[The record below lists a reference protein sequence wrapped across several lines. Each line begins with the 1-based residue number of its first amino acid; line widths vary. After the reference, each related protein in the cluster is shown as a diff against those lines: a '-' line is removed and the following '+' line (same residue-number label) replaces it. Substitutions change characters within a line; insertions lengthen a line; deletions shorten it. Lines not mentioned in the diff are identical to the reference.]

1 MDPKDEYLKKSAG
14 IPLDPSKQKDPD
26 EHGDTVPAEGRAE
39 ELNDVTAQNGG
50 QRSDVDQPWNDTR
63 NRHDGIRDKYNA
75 DSDKKKP

>member
-26 EHGDTVPAEGRAE
+26 EDGDRVPAEGRAE
-39 ELNDVTAQNGG
+39 ELNDVTGQNGG
-50 QRSDVDQPWNDTR
+50 QRSDVDQPWNDTK
-63 NRHDGIRDKYNA
+63 NRHDGIRDKYSD

>member
-26 EHGDTVPAEGRAE
+26 EHGDTVPAEGRPE
-39 ELNDVTAQNGG
+39 ELNDVTGQNGG
-50 QRSDVDQPWNDTR
+50 QRTDVDQPWNDTR
-63 NRHDGIRDKYNA
+63 HRHAGIRDQYSD